1 MQCTHPMCS
10 TIFHREY
17 ASQSRLC
24 SHHSAGNNGAS
35 VLELCKIVSC
45 SIGGL
50 DELEASLNRCTV
62 SLTSS
67 LVTRVMDSCKNEAL
81 TRRVGTGLWTTWLIP
96 DRKFYFDL
104 IGILCGAERASYA
117 LELFEKMKRSSLGGY
132 SPVYDV
138 LIPKLCRGGDFEMG
152 RQLWEEAMA
161 MGLKL
166 GCSVRF
172 SSQQERFIAKFL
184 RNTTEAEKQNEAA
197 TDKTIAMG
205 KRRDEVEER
214 AVG

>member
-1 MQCTHPMCS
+1 MKSDGTMPDLFCYNTSLRCLCKHNLKKNPSGLVPEALNVMMEMRS
-10 TIFHREY
+10 YMI
-17 ASQSRLC
+17 APNSQS
-24 SHHSAGNNGAS
+24 
-35 VLELCKIVSC
+35 V
-45 SIGGL
+45 
-50 DELEASLNRCTV
+50 
-62 SLTSS
+62 
-67 LVTRVMDSCKNEAL
+67 VMYCCH
-81 TRRVGTGLWTTWLIP
+81 VWGTGLWTTWLIP